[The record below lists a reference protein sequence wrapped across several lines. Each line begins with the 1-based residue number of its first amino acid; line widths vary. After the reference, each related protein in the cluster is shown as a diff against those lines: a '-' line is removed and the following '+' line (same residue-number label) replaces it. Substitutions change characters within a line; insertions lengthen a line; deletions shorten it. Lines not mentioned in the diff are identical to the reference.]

1 LRGLDN
7 FSECRYRCY
16 IASGTAVLFPDSEQG
31 KKDAATVSMVL
42 HPSKIQLVNSREAN
56 KARAKGKTTMK
67 IENEKPDDF
76 LRTGQVIKMLGV
88 SRMTISRM
96 VRSGALPAIRL
107 ENNYRFKREA
117 IDRFI
122 ESRRVVTA

>member
-1 LRGLDN
+1 
-7 FSECRYRCY
+7 
-16 IASGTAVLFPDSEQG
+16 
-31 KKDAATVSMVL
+31 
-42 HPSKIQLVNSREAN
+42 
-56 KARAKGKTTMK
+56 MK